1 VAYAAWPYEAPEL
14 EYEVGDVSNLL
25 APAGTLLR
33 VALAVSGAIGDPL
46 ILLVLLAL
54 WITAPIRQRNQ
65 ARATI
70 VSNETLLLA
79 NDAQALGDEMRA
91 IHGFGTSLNDLIE
104 LMAAVVDEQVTV
116 EYLSSRPLDVPAS
129 VLDITRARAQLGWS
143 PSTDLV
149 EGISCT
155 SDWISSLS
163 TSPVGCSE
171 AGERGQARDDVLMKD
186 RLHVGGLRS
195 VGIEQ

>member
-1 VAYAAWPYEAPEL
+1 MGVDLSEEAVAYAAWPYEAPEL

-91 IHGFGTSLNDLIE
+91 IHR
-104 LMAAVVDEQVTV
+104 AAKAHE
-116 EYLSSRPLDVPAS
+116 
-129 VLDITRARAQLGWS
+129 ITRGLFDEEARWRRRR
-143 PSTDLV
+143 PTN
-149 EGISCT
+149 
-155 SDWISSLS
+155 
-163 TSPVGCSE
+163 
-171 AGERGQARDDVLMKD
+171 
-186 RLHVGGLRS
+186 
-195 VGIEQ
+195 